1 MSMMFVL
8 IHGGW
13 HDGSCWD
20 ETISHLVAAG
30 HRAHAPTMAGHGSE
44 AGKPVNNAACVASVT
59 DYIVERNLNDFVL
72 VGHSIA
78 GVVIPKVA
86 ELIPERVQRLVF
98 QNAFVLRDGESVYD
112 LMPPALQQRM
122 VEERGDLPSAE
133 ISLDFETFHQ
143 VFINDADEA
152 TARAAHARLAP
163 MTASLQF
170 EKIEM
175 RAFYELDIPT
185 SFINFTD
192 DVTMQAADWRWHPD
206 MSGRLKNPRVI
217 ERPGSH
223 EVCFS
228 NPRVLAEA
236 LIEAAAP

>member
-1 MSMMFVL
+1 
-8 IHGGW
+8 
-13 HDGSCWD
+13 
-20 ETISHLVAAG
+20 
-30 HRAHAPTMAGHGSE
+30 
-44 AGKPVNNAACVASVT
+44 VASVA
-59 DYIVERNLNDFVL
+59 DYIVERDLQDFVL

-86 ELIPERVQRLVF
+86 ELIPKRVRRLVF

-112 LMPPALQQRM
+112 LMPAPLQKRM
-122 VEERGDLPSAE
+122 RQERGGSGSAE
-133 ISLDFETFHQ
+133 ITLDFDTFHQ

-152 TARAAHARLAP
+152 TARSAHARLKP
-163 MTASLQF
+163 MTALLQF

-175 RAFYELDIPT
+175 ETFYELDIPT

-192 DVTMQAADWRWHPD
+192 DVTMQYADWRWHPD

-217 ERPGSH
+217 EKRGSH

-228 NPRVLAEA
+228 NPRMLAEA
-236 LIEAAAP
+236 LIEAAVD